1 MKLTDRE
8 LDNLLHEEEVEEV
21 TARQIKND
29 ELDAVS
35 GRVNKIRNAVAARRE
50 DNQIY
55 GNKDKTRIK
64 R

>member
-8 LDNLLHEEEVEEV
+8 LDNLLNEEETEEV
-21 TARQIKND
+21 TARQIKSD
-29 ELDAVS
+29 ELEAAS